1 MIGKISDKCKRV
13 LVEDVRRRVSQRKQI
28 IFNWQI
34 GDRCM
39 GMNDV
44 MTGNSWTQSKL
55 MDTVQAA
62 SSSKDQASGNNMHYR
77 LSSVLMNNSDKC
89 QFVSG

>member
-1 MIGKISDKCKRV
+1 
-13 LVEDVRRRVSQRKQI
+13 
-28 IFNWQI
+28 
-34 GDRCM
+34 M

-55 MDTVQAA
+55 MDTVQVA